1 MDDTEPVFTD
11 VDVLEISL
19 RPAADAGDEGIAVD
33 VRFWGELPYEMGVP
47 PEIVRVCEREGRGTV
62 LEPILCKAEGD
73 GDTGLGGELGSAII
87 WQRSNRGLML
97 EGPAKE
103 YWGAFRIS
111 LAVLTYSS
119 AALSSESA
127 LFSVKRGLE
136 SQSIS
141 AWVDWVVNLAGD
153 ALDMCLGRP
162 GVSGNKPEAVFSVYG
177 SAD

>member
-11 VDVLEISL
+11 VGALEISL
-19 RPAADAGDEGIAVD
+19 RPPVDAGDEGIAAD
-33 VRFWGELPYEMGVP
+33 ARFWGELPYEMGVP
-47 PEIVRVCEREGRGTV
+47 PEIVRVCEREGRRTV
-62 LEPILCKAEGD
+62 LELILCKAEGN
-73 GDTGLGGELGSAII
+73 GDTGEFTLGGELGSAII

-127 LFSVKRGLE
+127 LFSVKR
-136 SQSIS
+136 
-141 AWVDWVVNLAGD
+141 
-153 ALDMCLGRP
+153 
-162 GVSGNKPEAVFSVYG
+162 
-177 SAD
+177 